1 MPFLLK
7 GLVASVII
15 SFVSWLS
22 RRLALLAGFI
32 IALPLQTMIVLP
44 FSRMEH
50 GDPTKPPSLATS
62 IVMAVPVPLP
72 FLLPYRLAEELGFS
86 A

>member
-1 MPFLLK
+1 MLFLVK
-7 GLVASVII
+7 VFIPSVII
-15 SFVSWLS
+15 RFVCGLS
-22 RRLALLAGFI
+22 RRRRLHAEFLIAQPSESMI
-32 IALPLQTMIVLP
+32 ILP
-44 FSRMEH
+44 FPHLAH

-72 FLLPYRLAEELGFS
+72 FLLSYRLAEELGFS